1 MLQILL
7 REHFDLFH
15 SGNLRSHVGF
25 SKNTAFVDLSIH
37 YAFNI
42 YANILEMT
50 GYLLRTKTGI

>member
-1 MLQILL
+1 MLQILS

-15 SGNLRSHVGF
+15 SGNIMSHVGF
-25 SKNTAFVDLSIH
+25 SQNTAFVDLSTH

-50 GYLLRTKTGI
+50 GYLSGTKT